1 MTASKLVLNAASGV
15 GGAGEDVDALYGI
28 RVWEGTSDTR
38 TITTDSDLSGEGG
51 MVWIKK
57 TSGTDNHQLFDTVR
71 GATKVLV
78 SNDTDA
84 EATSSNGLTAF
95 GSSGFNL
102 GSDGGVNSNN
112 SSYVSWSFRKAKKF
126 FDIVT
131 YSGNSTAGRTVSHN
145 LGSVPGC
152 IFVKSLTDGSE
163 DWCVY
168 HRGVASDAET
178 DSLFLNGTDAALDN
192 DSFWNDTAPTSTVFT
207 LGTSTKTNNSGHN
220 YVAYL
225 FAHNDGDGG
234 FGPDGDADIIKCG
247 NYTGNSSSG
256 SEPTINLGFEPQWI
270 MFKNTTTSSNWF
282 VYDVVRGWRQH
293 ITNTKDFSLAPDSNV
308 GENAASG
315 GAEAGHPTATGFD
328 LRGCGL
334 TAVNTTGDN
343 HIFVAIRRGPL
354 NVPEDATKVFGLD
367 TDATGGSSVV
377 NFRPHLCDM
386 AWFTKRDGSAQNV
399 QVADR
404 VRGFQKT
411 NTNTDNAYTS
421 PTISTNNND
430 DEKVS
435 SRAIHQTDTFQG
447 TFPVVRAVSNGGNFM
462 LHSWRRAPSYF
473 DIVAYEG
480 NGSAGRTVTHNLG
493 AIPEMI
499 WVKRRDSASQW
510 GVYHKSIGSSK
521 YLHVDNS
528 DSANSGT
535 FVWNGTDP
543 TSTVFTVG
551 DHDINN
557 NSNGDYVAYLFATAD
572 GVSKVGSVSHTFGGG
587 DTNVDC
593 GFTSGARFI
602 ILKSTTHSYSWEMYD
617 SVRGIVS
624 GNDPYIRLDTTDAE
638 VTNNDGI
645 DPLNSGFT
653 LTSTGYNTGTY
664 MFYAI
669 A

>member
-57 TSGTDNHQLFDTVR
+57 SSGTDNHQLFDTVR
-71 GATKVLV
+71 GATKTLV
-78 SNDTDA
+78 ANDTDA
-84 EATSSNGLTAF
+84 EATSSNGVTAF

-102 GSDGGVNSNN
+102 GSDGGVNSNSN
-112 SSYVSWSFRKAKKF
+112 AYVSWSFRKAKKF

-131 YSGNSTAGRTVSHN
+131 YTGTGSARTVSHN
-145 LGSVPGC
+145 LGSVPGM
-152 IFVKSLTDGSE
+152 ILVKITSGTD
-163 DWCVY
+163 DWVVY
-168 HRGVASDAET
+168 HRGI
-178 DSLFLNGTDAALDN
+178 DSSAPEDYRMILNDN
-192 DSFWNDTAPTSTVFT
+192 TARVNAPRFNDTAPTSTEFSVDSD
-207 LGTSTKTNNSGHN
+207 TSVNGNGST

-234 FGPDGDADIIKCG
+234 FGENGDADIIKCG
-247 NYTGNSSSG
+247 SYTGNSSSG

-270 MFKNTTTSSNWF
+270 LFKNTDTAGDWF
-282 VYDVVRGWRQH
+282 IYDTVRGWRNH
-293 ITNTKDFSLAPDSNV
+293 LSNTKDFSLAANSNV

-315 GAEAGHPTATGFD
+315 AAEAGNPTATGFD

-343 HIFVAIRRGPL
+343 HIYVAIRRGPL

-421 PTISTNNND
+421 PTVSTNNND
-430 DEKVS
+430 DEKVA
-435 SRAIHQTDTFQG
+435 SRAIHQTDTSQG
-447 TFPVVRAVSNGGNFM
+447 TFPVVRAVSNGSNFM

-473 DIVAYEG
+473 EIVAYKG
-480 NGSAGRTVTHNLG
+480 NGSQGRTIAHNLG
-493 AIPEMI
+493 VTPEMI
-499 WVKRRDSASQW
+499 WVKRLDSAAQW
-510 GVYHKSIGSSK
+510 GIYHSSIGSSK
-521 YLHVDNS
+521 YLHVDNA

-602 ILKSTTHSYSWEMYD
+602 ILKSTTHSYNWEMYD
-617 SVRGIVS
+617 SARGIVS